1 MADEYV
7 VRYGN
12 GVQKKFEVPRSI
24 NKVVYVGGVLT
35 TPASSDSQS
44 ITLTNAPALGVPIEI
59 EYDSEPVYKRISAQV
74 AVDSTGE
81 IVGLYKP
88 DGTISS
94 AGGGGGSGLSAYQIA
109 VSNGFV
115 GTQASWLAS
124 LVGPQGP
131 QGVPGSGGGGSG
143 GGSADI
149 AFSTSVPLTSGGV
162 AYMPIQAVS
171 GPLAFTPGN
180 SPVKNSS
187 AYVVLVANGA
197 NTPTFTGFK
206 EWGGS
211 LGWDNRV
218 NIANQVQFF
227 YDGYA
232 NWYSISQAVGA
243 VAEPI
248 PATAVTLSGPSSGVV
263 STASSAFT
271 LAANG
276 ALSGTV
282 VVTPS
287 DSGAGGTFS
296 PTTVSLSAG
305 VTSGTFTYTPAST
318 GTKTVSVTNNG
329 GLSNP
334 AGVTYTVTAAATV
347 PAAPT
352 IGTITAGDGYID
364 VPFTAGGNGGSA
376 ILDYT
381 VTTLGGATA
390 TGTSSPIRV
399 TVPNGVA
406 VTATVKARNSV
417 GLSAASAQSNSV
429 TPVAAAVAYPQ
440 LSQLSNMSQ
449 SGTGPY
455 SYAGTGGDYNTA
467 FGLSTTGLQAGQDG
481 SLAGTVAGSTTVGS
495 SGTLIGATTATAP
508 SAFTNLPYAFYTSNP
523 YSALSAGSAKTVTNS
538 VACAIGDIM
547 RMRRSGTT
555 MIAEVSKNSGS
566 TWTEVASWTGVTT
579 AAMKFQVETPAS
591 GAVTS
596 LTGVGL
602 A

>member
-12 GVQKKFEVPRSI
+12 GVQKTFEVPRSI
-24 NKVVYVGGVLT
+24 NKVVYVAGVLT

-44 ITLTNAPALGVPIEI
+44 ITLTSAPALGVPVEI
-59 EYDSEPVYKRISAQV
+59 EYDSLPAYRRLSAQV

-81 IVGLYKP
+81 IVGFYKP

-94 AGGGGGSGLSAYQIA
+94 
-109 VSNGFV
+109 V
-115 GTQASWLAS
+115 G
-124 LVGPQGP
+124 
-131 QGVPGSGGGGSG
+131 GGGGSG
-143 GGSADI
+143 GGSTDI
-149 AFSTSVPLTSGGV
+149 AFSTTVPLTSGGV
-162 AYMPIQAVS
+162 AYMPIQGVS
-171 GPLAFTPGN
+171 GPLGFTPGN

-248 PATAVTLSGPSSGVV
+248 PASAVTLSGPSSGVV
-263 STASSAFT
+263 STASTAFT
-271 LAANG
+271 VAANG
-276 ALSGTV
+276 SLSGTV

-287 DSGAGGTFS
+287 DSGAGGSFS

-305 VTSGTFTYTPAST
+305 ATSGTFTYTPAST
-318 GTKTVSVTNNG
+318 GTKTVSVSNNG

-334 AGVTYTVTAAATV
+334 AGITYTVSAAATV

-364 VPFTAGGNGGSA
+364 VPFTANGTGGSA
-376 ILDYT
+376 IIDYT

-417 GLSAASAQSNSV
+417 GQSTASAQSNSV
-429 TPVAAAVAYPQ
+429 TPAAAGTSYTITAYDSATALKASVSATSFATDGGFKLVSPGDFHTGGHGWYGFAPVASAVSSGWVQ
-440 LSQLSNMSQ
+440 SNVTPPAAVTATQNSNANHMNGLVPMNPLGSPYWETKANVWITT
-449 SGTGPY
+449 GTGTSSGWYFWIKP
-455 SYAGTGGDYNTA
+455 SDGAAQCMNAGAPVTI
-467 FGLSTTGLQAGQDG
+467 TGL
-481 SLAGTVAGSTTVGS
+481 
-495 SGTLIGATTATAP
+495 
-508 SAFTNLPYAFYTSNP
+508 
-523 YSALSAGSAKTVTNS
+523 
-538 VACAIGDIM
+538 
-547 RMRRSGTT
+547 
-555 MIAEVSKNSGS
+555 
-566 TWTEVASWTGVTT
+566 
-579 AAMKFQVETPAS
+579 
-591 GAVTS
+591 
-596 LTGVGL
+596 
-602 A
+602 